1 MKTRYLDNFKISLLL
16 FCTLIASYSF
26 ICMTKNCFSA
36 AMVFI
41 VDEGYMTKFETGA
54 ISAVF
59 YTVYAALQI
68 VGGMVTD
75 KWHPEKFLIIG
86 FIGGGIANL
95 LVYFFYQHYVAV
107 LIIWALNA
115 VVQFGVWPAT
125 FKLITTLLHHR
136 INMVGIAIAT
146 FSNPFGVMAGFL
158 VAALVPRWQDNF
170 LVSGIGLL
178 LFALFIFLI
187 FKWITP
193 YIEEKEQVEVE
204 YPKDEKANHGF
215 FGLVMSSGLIFLM
228 VITLVRTMFDNGLKS
243 LMPSMINESYEGLS
257 PDFSTILS
265 IVVLLAGVLGPIT
278 AQAAYPRIFK
288 NEVLAC
294 SVFLG
299 IAVPFA
305 VALIF
310 IGEISYLA
318 ILLCAAMIVL
328 CTSAAGLFTTSYIAA
343 RFNKWG
349 KGATVAGLLN
359 CLASLGIVATN
370 LVFTALADGIGWKST
385 AVVWVVLISIV
396 FLLSVITVP
405 IWQKFKKHNHIQ

>member
-1 MKTRYLDNFKISLLL
+1 MKTRYLANFKISVLL

-41 VDEGYMTKFETGA
+41 VDEQYMTKFETGA

-59 YTVYAALQI
+59 YIVYAALQI

-75 KWHPEKFLIIG
+75 KWHPERFIIIG

-95 LVYFFYQHYVAV
+95 LVYFFYKYYVAV

-125 FKLITTLLHHR
+125 FKLITTLLHHK

-146 FSNPFGVMAGFL
+146 FANPFGVMAGFL
-158 VAALVPRWQDNF
+158 VAAVVPRWQDNF
-170 LVSGIGLL
+170 LVSSIG
-178 LFALFIFLI
+178 LFIFAAVI
-187 FKWITP
+187 FILFKKISP
-193 YIEEKEQVEVE
+193 YIEENETVNVE
-204 YPKDEKANHGF
+204 YPSSQSESRGF
-215 FGLVMSSGLIFLM
+215 LGLVMSSGLIFLM
-228 VITLVRTMFDNGLKS
+228 IITFVRTMFDNGLKS

-257 PDFSTILS
+257 PNFSTILS
-265 IVVLLAGVLGPIT
+265 IVVLIAGVLGPIL
-278 AQAAYPRIFK
+278 AQATYPKIFK

-299 IAVPFA
+299 AALPFT
-305 VALIF
+305 VALTF
-310 IGEISYLA
+310 IGEISYWAMLV
-318 ILLCAAMIVL
+318 CASVIVL

-370 LVFTALADGIGWKST
+370 LAFTALADSIGWQGT
-385 AVVWVVLISIV
+385 AVVWVILISAV
-396 FLLSVITVP
+396 FALAIITVP
-405 IWQKFKKHNHIQ
+405 LWKKFRKNNNII